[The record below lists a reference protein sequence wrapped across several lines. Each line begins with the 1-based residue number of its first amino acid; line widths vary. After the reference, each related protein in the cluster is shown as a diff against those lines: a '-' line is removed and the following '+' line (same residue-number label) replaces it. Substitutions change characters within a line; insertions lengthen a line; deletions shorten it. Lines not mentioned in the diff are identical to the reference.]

1 MMSLR
6 RRLVV
11 TAAGVLSAAFILMGL
26 ALVFAFDRAVRAHT
40 YAELEDRVDG
50 LVRSLRI
57 ENDGT
62 FRLIRNPGDP
72 RFEKI
77 SGGLYWQI
85 GSANKVEL
93 KSRSLANTPLAWS
106 EVPPRLGARRSSIIP
121 GPDSQELLAYESNLA
136 FDAPT
141 GQVEVRFMMAINDAE
156 LLDAR
161 AGFLEA
167 IIPSMLV
174 IILLLLAS
182 LAAFIRY
189 GLAPLNQVQSA
200 LADVRAGRSSSI
212 SGKFPLEIMPLVDE
226 ANAVISARAQDLIAA
241 RARAG
246 DLAHALKTPLAVL
259 DVHVRK
265 LRGNG
270 QSELADPIAEEVSNM
285 DRVIRRELARARA
298 NFHAASHQQPTA
310 AFPIIERTC
319 IAISRLNSARSIS
332 LKLAMDRSVS
342 LLVDETDL
350 MEMIGNLAENALKW
364 AHTTIRVSGRRLDSG
379 GLTISVEDD
388 GPGLSHEEIMAVQT
402 RGVRLDQS
410 VQGTGLGLGIVRD
423 LCELYGGELI
433 LGRSEIGGLSARI
446 QFPANRVV

>member
-40 YAELEDRVDG
+40 YSELEDRVDG

-77 SGGLYWQI
+77 AGGLYWQI
-85 GSANKVEL
+85 GSGNKVEL

-167 IIPSMLV
+167 IVPSMLLIV
-174 IILLLLAS
+174 LLLLAS

-189 GLAPLNQVQSA
+189 GLARSTRCKARLPMCEPA
-200 LADVRAGRSSSI
+200 AVRAY
-212 SGKFPLEIMPLVDE
+212 P
-226 ANAVISARAQDLIAA
+226 
-241 RARAG
+241 
-246 DLAHALKTPLAVL
+246 
-259 DVHVRK
+259 
-265 LRGNG
+265 
-270 QSELADPIAEEVSNM
+270 
-285 DRVIRRELARARA
+285 
-298 NFHAASHQQPTA
+298 
-310 AFPIIERTC
+310 
-319 IAISRLNSARSIS
+319 AISRSRSCRSSMRRMQLFPLGHRIS
-332 LKLAMDRSVS
+332 LPRALARVIWPTRSRRHLRCLMCMSGSCAGMGNPNWRTRS
-342 LLVDETDL
+342 LR
-350 MEMIGNLAENALKW
+350 K
-364 AHTTIRVSGRRLDSG
+364 
-379 GLTISVEDD
+379 
-388 GPGLSHEEIMAVQT
+388 
-402 RGVRLDQS
+402 
-410 VQGTGLGLGIVRD
+410 
-423 LCELYGGELI
+423 
-433 LGRSEIGGLSARI
+433 
-446 QFPANRVV
+446 

>member
-1 MMSLR
+1 MTSLR

-11 TAAGVLSAAFILMGL
+11 TAGGVLSAAFVLMGI

-40 YAELEDRVDG
+40 YSELEDRVDG
-50 LVRSLRI
+50 LVRALRI

-62 FRLIRNPGDP
+62 FRLMRNPGDP
-72 RFEKI
+72 RFEKPA
-77 SGGLYWQI
+77 GGLYWQI
-85 GSANKVEL
+85 GSGSKVEL
-93 KSRSLANTPLAWS
+93 RSRSLSNASLPWS
-106 EVPPRLGARRSSIIP
+106 ETPPRLGTRRSSVMQ
-121 GPDSQELLAYESNLA
+121 GPNNQELLAYESNLA

-141 GQVEVRFMMAINDAE
+141 GQVEIRFMTAIDDAE

-167 IIPSMLV
+167 IIPSMLA
-174 IILLLLAS
+174 IMLLLVVS
-182 LAAFIRY
+182 LVAFIRY
-189 GLAPLNQVQSA
+189 SLAPLSQLQGA
-200 LADVRAGRSSSI
+200 LADVRSGRKSTI
-212 SGKFPLEIMPLVDE
+212 SGDFPQEVMPLVDE
-226 ANAVISARAQDLIAA
+226 ANAVIAARAQDLIAA

-270 QSELADPIAEEVSNM
+270 QSELADPIADEVTNM
-285 DRVIRRELARARA
+285 DRVVRRELARARA
-298 NFHAASHQQPTA
+298 NFHAASHQQPSL

-319 IAISRLNSARSIS
+319 IAISRLNNARSIS

-379 GLTISVEDD
+379 GLTISIEDD

-423 LCELYGGELI
+423 LCELYGGELV
-433 LGRSEIGGLSARI
+433 LGRGELGGLCAKI
-446 QFPANRVV
+446 QLPANRVV